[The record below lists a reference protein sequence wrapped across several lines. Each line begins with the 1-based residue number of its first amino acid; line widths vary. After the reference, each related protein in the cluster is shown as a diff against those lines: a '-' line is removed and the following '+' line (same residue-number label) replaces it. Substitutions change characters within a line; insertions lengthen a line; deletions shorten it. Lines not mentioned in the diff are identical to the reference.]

1 MWRFFDIKMFLVYE
15 AQIKGPIEYKNRI
28 YNLNK
33 NFFVIIEANENGVKI
48 KDSIS
53 CISSYGKSLPKAI
66 KNFSKKFDFY
76 YRKLVINKDCSN
88 NKDIVVGSILKDLVS
103 NLKTKE

>member
-1 MWRFFDIKMFLVYE
+1 MLLVYE

-28 YNLNK
+28 YDLNK
-33 NFFVIIEANENGVKI
+33 SFFVTVEANERGVKI

-53 CISSYGKSLPKAI
+53 CISSYGKSLTKAI

-76 YRKLVINKDCSN
+76 YRKLVIDKNCSN
-88 NKDIVVGSILKDLVS
+88 NKDVIIGSVLKDLVN